1 MIADPNTGQSS
12 KQVLSSTKKGHIY
25 IVPIGNPFVDKISL
39 KLVDLPTINSI
50 LFGKLDLR

>member
-25 IVPIGNPFVDKISL
+25 IVPIGNPFVDRYK
-39 KLVDLPTINSI
+39 I
-50 LFGKLDLR
+50 LFRCFFVKRFLVSLLLLE